1 MKFEIIITVTAI
13 VLLSVFIYQGALG
26 SSKTSEEKLKVIV
39 KISYSDFV
47 KHEGTGKA
55 VFDYM
60 NDRGFKASKQFP
72 TDQFPKSITIEFP
85 KGKVKVG
92 GWFQI
97 CLSSYKWDRGF
108 CATGANGPNKEPEQ
122 VSLRF
127 PA

>member
-1 MKFEIIITVTAI
+1 MKFEIAITVITI
-13 VLLSVFIYQGALG
+13 VLLSAFIYQGALG
-26 SSKTSEEKLKVIV
+26 KVAPEEKLKVIV

-97 CLSSYKWDRGF
+97 CLSSYKWDEGS
-108 CATGANGPNKEPEQ
+108 CSTGANGPNKEPEH

-127 PA
+127 PV